1 MSTLASYVREILDE
15 SEVALSA
22 LLDGVLNLSAFAKK
36 IQPEVARRARRDV
49 SVGTIVV
56 ALCRYEPDVRK
67 RGTLC
72 PKVKIET
79 ISTRTGLTE
88 ITFAKTQATK
98 ARLKAL
104 HERPELLD
112 ADVLTITS
120 GVREISLIVPAT
132 LTGAVRNVFRGDTPT
147 LILEDLA
154 SLTLRFPSKYLHV
167 PNTTYALLRPL
178 ALNRIN
184 LVEVV
189 STFTELTLVVASR
202 DLERAFLVLNR
213 LPSA

>member
-1 MSTLASYVREILDE
+1 MNTLSGYVREILDE

-56 ALCRYEPDVRK
+56 ALCRYEVDVRK
-67 RGTLC
+67 RGSLC
-72 PKVKIET
+72 PKVRVET
-79 ISTRTGLTE
+79 ISTRTGLAE
-88 ITFAKTQATK
+88 VTFAKTQSNK
-98 ARLKAL
+98 SRLRTL
-104 HERPELLD
+104 HEKTELLD

-120 GVREISLIVPAT
+120 GIREISLIVPMA
-132 LTGAVRNVFRGDTPT
+132 LVSAVRKVFRGDTPT
-147 LILEDLA
+147 LVLENLA
-154 SLTLRFPSKYLHV
+154 SLTVRFPAKYLHT
-167 PNTTYALLRPL
+167 PNTTFALLRPL

-189 STFTELTLVVASR
+189 STYTELTIVVAER
-202 DLERAFLVLNR
+202 DLERSFVVLNR
-213 LPSA
+213 FPSA